1 MPLNLIA
8 DRWIPVRR
16 SDGVSSVIR
25 PDEIAAPGLVF
36 PDWPRPDLNIA
47 CLELLI
53 GLVLLADPPAD
64 LDDWQARREPD
75 PERLRTALARIAP
88 AFNLTGEG
96 PLFLQDLDPLE
107 GEPNPP
113 DMLFID
119 SAGGNTAR
127 NNADLMVRRNRYP
140 DLDLPL
146 AAMALYLLQ
155 AHAPSGGA
163 GNRTSMRGGGPLVS
177 LVDPGTGRL
186 WDLIWANVPYGK
198 PASPDVLPWMKP
210 TRTSEAKGSETYP
223 QHGHPAEAFFGMP
236 RRLRLVTQAGRV
248 TGVVQRPYGTN
259 YAGWVHPLTPYYRQ
273 KAGAEPLPL
282 HPRAGAFGYRN
293 WRGVVLAMPEEREEL
308 GRRAKAVEEYY
319 NERCRYLSEPL
330 PDPQIIVAG
339 WSMDNMKP
347 RDFILSRQPL
357 VPLDGEAALTLAAM
371 IEAAEIFGSALRG
384 ALKPVAGEGTALD
397 ALREAFFID
406 TQSAFDA
413 GVDALLRGEPRVQV
427 AGAWVRAL
435 ERVALHIFEQ
445 EALPGLDQRK
455 AEEMEAI
462 IAAHNGLRAVFA
474 GWRRPGSDAY
484 ARLELEPR
492 QKKKEAA

>member
-16 SDGVSSVIR
+16 SDGAASVIR
-25 PDEIAAPGLVF
+25 PDEIADPGLAF

-47 CLELLI
+47 CIELLI
-53 GLVLLADPPAD
+53 GMVLLADPPAD
-64 LDDWQARREPD
+64 LHDWQARRAPD
-75 PERLRTALARIAP
+75 PERLRTALARLAP

-96 PLFLQDLDPLE
+96 PLFLQDLDPLD

-198 PASPDVLPWMKP
+198 PAAPDALPWMKP
-210 TRTSEAKGSETYP
+210 TRTSQAKGSETYP

-236 RRLRLVTQAGRV
+236 RRLRLVSEAGRV

-259 YAGWVHPLTPYYRQ
+259 YAGWVHPLTPYYKL
-273 KAGAEPLPL
+273 KAGAEPLPM
-282 HPRAGAFGYRN
+282 HPRAGVFGYRN
-293 WRGVVLAMPEEREEL
+293 WLGVVLAMPEERVEL
-308 GRRAKAVEEYY
+308 GQRAKAVEEYG
-319 NERCRYLSEPL
+319 ERCRDLPEPL
-330 PDPQIIVAG
+330 PDQRIIVAG

-357 VPLDGEAALTLAAM
+357 LPLDGEAALTLAAM

-413 GVDALLRGEPRVQV
+413 GVDALLRGEPPVEV

-435 ERVALHIFEQ
+435 ERVALRIFER

-462 IAAHNGLRAVFA
+462 IAAYDGLRAVFA

-484 ARLELEPR
+484 VRLELKPR